1 MQLDQTNICFIP
13 YVSDWLRAR
22 LDTMALYPGSA
33 WYLNATILYVDLR
46 NFSALSATFAQVPDG
61 AEQLHEILTNFFTVM
76 VQTIAAHGGDV
87 VAIAGDAL
95 TVWWPDRVD
104 PAYGRECGQAMLAA
118 VADLPAVETPAGPTW
133 LDLRIGVAAG
143 PGVAALVGLPAYG
156 VHMTLFGPALEAA
169 AAAKDQAST
178 GKMYIITSDDVL
190 PMRSAVGASSGDHHD
205 QCATH
210 QMLPR
215 QPEVGEGWSHPVRLT
230 LEHFLPPAFA
240 ERLQSGVL
248 PAEYRRCVP
257 AFAAFQRPPTA
268 SALHDLVA
276 QVQAVVARWGGRLN
290 EVEIGDKGPL
300 LVLLFGAPV
309 AYGDDALRAVGC
321 CLELRE
327 RNLITRAGI
336 SIGTLFVGAVGCLV
350 RRAYTVQGSE
360 MNLAVHLMEA
370 ATPGTVLIS
379 GRMRHE
385 VVGHY
390 AVGAPSFLCMKGMA
404 QPVPVM
410 PVTKMPRS
418 IRLSDQ
424 PFQRYRPDQL
434 PLIGRTN
441 ERALLWQA
449 MAQAIGGQAQVVIVE
464 GEAGIGKSS
473 LLDTVMLSRWGRLLP
488 AYRGICRRSRQ
499 AVPGH
504 AWQAVLAEVCGL
516 NPALPLSLQR
526 RRLTPILKTLS
537 RGHQGRIPLDQD
549 QVMHRLA
556 RLSGLPGADAAAA
569 YAHAAGM
576 PAADAGEIAAM
587 LDLAEA
593 LLLQRMRQSPLLLL
607 LEDIQWAD
615 EVSLQLAA
623 RLAAGAG
630 PAASPSY
637 PLLLLCSHRPL
648 TGPPPAALQTLRNLP
663 HCRHIVLGALTRQ
676 EQHALLGRLL
686 EAHDLSPALH
696 RLIEEYAQ
704 GQPLLIKEYV
714 HMLRENRLIYIDND
728 VARLKDAAT
737 DMHLSAT
744 VQGITQARM
753 DRLEEPLQL
762 TLKAAAVIG
771 HTFPL
776 PLLSAIHPSGL
787 ALPELQAQLDR
798 LMALDILDLELDGS
812 IRVYRFKSRTIQKVA
827 YTSLLFQQRRILHAA
842 VAHWYEI
849 IYRDDL
855 RIKRIAPVIYGVL
868 AYHYGAAEDTLKRR
882 DYCRLAALHA
892 VGRYAHAT
900 AQTYLVTALALTA
913 EPLQR
918 YDLLVIRLLIDT
930 RSGDCIVQEDA
941 VRALTALAG
950 CLNDELR
957 RAYAAWCRLNNALL
971 MGEYAGVSAQV
982 ARVYRHLRQAGRRTR
997 SAAVRRQA
1005 WLLWTACRDAVGWAL
1020 AGLGD
1025 ASGAQSNHN
1034 QAFMRYR
1041 WYMAHRQRRMA
1052 RSQPDK
1058 RRSIRATGAQRPLTT
1073 AQLDPRLLLARCL
1086 NGRGQACRMQG
1097 QSAPARQYHQQ
1108 ALTLAQE
1115 LDDWSG
1121 EATALVLLCR
1131 VDYAE
1136 RAYAQATRHA
1146 ERALMISLATDERML
1161 QVTALRRLTR
1171 IKTILGAYAEARR
1184 CAMQALS
1191 ISTGIGARFLDSA
1204 ILNDLADLALAQG
1217 DTATAQAIREVS
1229 G

>member
-1 MQLDQTNICFIP
+1 
-13 YVSDWLRAR
+13 
-22 LDTMALYPGSA
+22 MALYPGSA
-33 WYLNATILYVDLR
+33 WYLNATILYADLR
-46 NFSALSATFAQVPDG
+46 NFSALSTTFAQVPDG
-61 AEQLHEILTNFFTVM
+61 AEQLHEILTNFFAVM
-76 VQTIAAHGGDV
+76 VQIITAHGGDV

-104 PAYGRECGQAMLAA
+104 LAHGERCGQAMLTAI
-118 VADLPAVETPAGPTW
+118 ADLPAVETPADPVW

-169 AAAKDQAST
+169 AAAKDPAST
-178 GKMYIITSDDVL
+178 GEIHIVTSDNVL
-190 PMRSAVGASSGDHHD
+190 PMRSAVGSSSGDHHD

-215 QPEVGEGWSHPVRLT
+215 QPEEVGEGWSHPVRLT

-248 PAEYRRCVP
+248 PAEYRRCIP
-257 AFAAFQRPPTA
+257 AFAAFRLPPTA

-276 QVQAVVARWGGRLN
+276 QVQAVVTRWGGRLN

-300 LVLLFGAPV
+300 FVLLFGAPV

-336 SIGTLFVGAVGCLV
+336 SIGTLFVGAVGCAV

-360 MNLAVHLMEA
+360 MNLAAHLMEA
-370 ATPGTVLIS
+370 ATPGAVLIS

-385 VVGHY
+385 ITGHY
-390 AVGAPSFLCMKGMA
+390 AVGSPAFLCMKGMT

-410 PVTKMPRS
+410 SVTKMPRS
-418 IRLSDQ
+418 IRLSDR

-449 MAQAIGGQAQVVIVE
+449 MAQAIGGQAQVVILE

-473 LLDTVMLSRWGRLLP
+473 LLDAVMLSRRGRLLP

-504 AWQAVLAEVCGL
+504 VWQAVLAEVCGL
-516 NPALPLSLQR
+516 NPVLPLSLQR

-549 QVMHRLA
+549 QMMHLLA
-556 RLSGLPGADAAAA
+556 RLSGLPGSDAAAG
-569 YAHAAGM
+569 YVHAAGM
-576 PAADAGEIAAM
+576 SAADAGEIAAM

-607 LEDIQWAD
+607 LEDLQWAD

-623 RLAAGAG
+623 RLAAGA
-630 PAASPSY
+630 AHSAQHAY
-637 PLLLLCSHRPL
+637 PLLLLCSHRPR
-648 TGPPPAALQTLRNLP
+648 TGPPPAALQTLHNLP

-676 EQHALLGRLL
+676 EQHALLCMLL
-686 EAHDLSPALH
+686 EAHDLSPALSH
-696 RLIEEYAQ
+696 LIEEHTQ

-714 HMLRENRLIYIDND
+714 HMLRERRLIYIDND

-737 DMHLSAT
+737 DVHLSAT
-744 VQGITQARM
+744 VQSITQARM

-842 VAHWYEI
+842 VAHWYEMV
-849 IYRDDL
+849 YQDDL
-855 RIKRIAPVIYGVL
+855 RTKRVAAAMYGLL
-868 AYHYGAAEDTLKRR
+868 AYHYGVAGDIPKQL
-882 DYCRLAALHA
+882 DYCRIAALHA
-892 VGRYAHAT
+892 VGRYAHST
-900 AQTYLVTALALTA
+900 AQTYLATALTLTD

-918 YDLLVIRLLIDT
+918 YELLVIRLLLYT
-930 RSGDCIVQEDA
+930 RSGDRSAQESDI
-941 VRALTALAG
+941 RALALLAG
-950 CLNDELR
+950 RLNDHLR
-957 RAYAAWCRLNNALL
+957 QAYAAWCRLHDALAT
-971 MGEYAGVSAQV
+971 GEYAGQAEQVAQV
-982 ARVYRHLRQAGRRTR
+982 YRQLQRAARRTR
-997 SAAVRRQA
+997 SAAARRQA
-1005 WLLWTACRDAVGWAL
+1005 WLLWTACRDVAGWAP

-1025 ASGAQSNHN
+1025 VPGAQSSHN
-1034 QAFMRYR
+1034 RAFMRYR

-1052 RSQPDK
+1052 RSQ
-1058 RRSIRATGAQRPLTT
+1058 RGRERSIRATGAQRPLTT

-1086 NGRGQACRMQG
+1086 NGRGQACRMRG
-1097 QSAPARQYHQQ
+1097 QPAPARQYHQWV
-1108 ALTLAQE
+1108 LGLAQE
-1115 LDDWSG
+1115 LNDWSG
-1121 EATALVLLCR
+1121 EAAALILLCE

-1136 RAYAQATRHA
+1136 QDYAQATRHA
-1146 ERALMISLATDERML
+1146 ERALMIGLATGERML
-1161 QVTALRRLTR
+1161 QALALHRLTR
-1171 IKTILGAYAEARR
+1171 IKIALGAYPEARR

-1191 ISTGIGARFLDSA
+1191 ISTGIGARFLDSD

-1217 DTATAQAIREVS
+1217 DTATAQAIREES
-1229 G
+1229 GRVDHQLVREV